1 MIKTNFKIWFRSLLI
16 LTIHS
21 VLVFASEGR
30 AWKDRYLLYLK
41 SFEHDGTQQCDAAIL
56 DVCVIS
62 LTLKQRWQRSEKREF
77 ITAFPL
83 GPGSVHTLVALQRG
97 HLLWACALPFHRLF
111 CPTIPFFFF
120 FCFFYEERRGH
131 FGWNVGG
138 NCLKCLNPSGR
149 FLFKVFGTK
158 RREHVCSS
166 LLFA

>member
-120 FCFFYEERRGH
+120 F
-131 FGWNVGG
+131 
-138 NCLKCLNPSGR
+138 
-149 FLFKVFGTK
+149 
-158 RREHVCSS
+158 
-166 LLFA
+166 LLFLRGTPWAFWMKCWWKLLEMSQSFWKVSFQGLWY

>member
-111 CPTIPFFFF
+111 CPTTPFFFF
-120 FCFFYEERRGH
+120 LSFAFFTRNAVGILDEMLVETA
-131 FGWNVGG
+131 WNV
-138 NCLKCLNPSGR
+138 
-149 FLFKVFGTK
+149 
-158 RREHVCSS
+158 
-166 LLFA
+166 